1 MHIYNG
7 IFDTSFSPLVRFTL

>member
-1 MHIYNG
+1 MHTYNG